1 MALNF
6 YSFQFGSFV
15 FGGAGSVYQINSV
28 DGLESLPAIRN
39 QDDNKGYNDGM
50 FTGRDFLGGRTLT
63 FEIMTF
69 AGGGNSA
76 HTNFNLLQAALVPQT
91 SGTTTL
97 SFQLSPS
104 DATYRFSAR
113 VRDRKTVVDPE
124 YTFGFIR
131 SQYTFFCPDP
141 RYYSDTATTASMTP
155 QQPLGRT
162 YDRTY
167 NLVYG
172 GGSIATSTTIT
183 NSGNW
188 TTYPVITIT
197 GPALN
202 PTIGNITTGQ
212 YITVN
217 YGLANTDTLVIDLDQ
232 KLITLNGNSARNL
245 IAGNSQWFGAPPG
258 TSNFYFTA
266 NTYTIGTTAASVVYR
281 SAWV

>member
-1 MALNF
+1 VPLSF

-15 FGGAGSVYQINSV
+15 FGGGTSVYQINSV
-28 DGLESLPAIRN
+28 DGLESLPELRT
-39 QDDNKGYNDGM
+39 QDDNRGYNDGM

-76 HTNFNLLQAALVPQT
+76 HTNFELLQAALVPQT
-91 SGTTTL
+91 QGTQTL

-104 DATYRFSAR
+104 DAPYRFSAR
-113 VRDRKTVVDPE
+113 VRSRTTTVDPD
-124 YTFGFIR
+124 YTYGFIR

-141 RYYSDTATTASMTP
+141 RYYSDTATTAAMVP
-155 QQPLGRT
+155 AQALGRT

-172 GGSIATSTTIT
+172 GGSISNSTAIV
-183 NSGNW
+183 NVGNW

-197 GPALN
+197 GPVTN
-202 PTIGNITTGQ
+202 PTIGNVTTGQ
-212 YITVN
+212 YMTVN
-217 YGLANTDTLVIDLDQ
+217 YNVTNTDTLVIDLDQ
-232 KLITLNGNSARNL
+232 KLITLNGVSARNL
-245 IAGNSQWFGAPPG
+245 LAGNSEWFGAPPG
-258 TSNFYFTA
+258 TSYFTFTGT
-266 NTYTIGTTAASVVYR
+266 NIVVGTTTATVVYR

>member
-1 MALNF
+1 MPLAN

-15 FGGAGSVYQINSV
+15 FGGAGSVYQITSV
-28 DGLESLPAIRN
+28 DGLESLPDIRN
-39 QDDNKGYNDGM
+39 QDDNRGYNDGM

-76 HTNFNLLQAALVPQT
+76 HTNFNLLQSALVPQS
-91 SGTTTL
+91 SGTQTL
-97 SFQLSPS
+97 SFQMSPS
-104 DATYRFSAR
+104 DSPYQFSAR
-113 VRDRKTVVDPE
+113 VRGRLTTVDPE
-124 YTFGFIR
+124 YTYGFIR

-141 RYYSDTATTASMTP
+141 RYYSDTATTASLTP
-155 QQPLGRT
+155 TPALGRT

-183 NSGNW
+183 NIGNW
-188 TTYPVITIT
+188 ITYPVITIT
-197 GPALN
+197 GPVTN

-212 YITVN
+212 YMAVN
-217 YGLANTDTLVIDLDQ
+217 YNVTNTDTLVIDLDN
-232 KLITLNGNSARNL
+232 KLITLNGTSARNL
-245 IAGNSQWFGAPPG
+245 VAGNSQWFGAPPG
-258 TSNFYFTA
+258 VSNFTFTGT
-266 NTYTIGTTAASVVYR
+266 NYLIGTTTATVVYR